1 MFCTSCIYG
10 MIWLAVFCWCRSM
23 CMLMSLMLEGEE
35 GGATEVPQRDIAESA
50 DQQKT
55 PKKSQ
60 TPAK

>member
-1 MFCTSCIYG
+1 MYVDESDVG
-10 MIWLAVFCWCRSM
+10 GER
-23 CMLMSLMLEGEE
+23 EGEE
-35 GGATEVPQRDIAESA
+35 GGATEVPQRDVAESA